1 MDEAVEQKQ
10 RDSCHQNEDF
20 DEDQLFIDQENA
32 QDKQRLLLFG
42 SKKYTE
48 LQEEEERQAKEQMA
62 LFETDQPE
70 TVGGL

>member
-10 RDSCHQNEDF
+10 RDPCHQNEVF

-62 LFETDQPE
+62 LFETDQP
-70 TVGGL
+70 